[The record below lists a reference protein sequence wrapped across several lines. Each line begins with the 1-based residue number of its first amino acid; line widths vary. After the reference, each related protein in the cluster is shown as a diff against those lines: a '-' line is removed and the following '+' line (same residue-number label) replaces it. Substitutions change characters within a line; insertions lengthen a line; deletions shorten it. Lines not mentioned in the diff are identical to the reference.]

1 MSVGALAAALMQAAA
16 QPDAAADGQV
26 ILRPDWT
33 QRPTAK
39 AFAETSAPSLIVQH
53 GGGTATIRCLVKPDG
68 GVEQCALIKEAPAAA
83 GFGNILLS
91 LSPHYRM
98 RRYDL
103 DQKLVVG
110 RTVDVSMRFGAP
122 DLPIPPTPPGGLRFG
137 AVKWLDTPGQL
148 SLWDAYPKRARRQH
162 LAGFVVLACKAGPD
176 GRLVACSAT
185 AKPAGEGFDEA
196 ALSLTPK
203 FRMGPKAIDGREIAE
218 GTPIQIP
225 MRFVLEAAR
234 LDVIHAAHP
243 NLPDGRVA
251 LDCRVTDA
259 GRLDNCVVT
268 SETPTGQGLG
278 EVALR
283 LSARM
288 RFAEPADEFNRVV
301 VPIDFQ
307 RGSTPAR

>member
-1 MSVGALAAALMQAAA
+1 MSVGVLAAALMQAAA
-16 QPDAAADGQV
+16 QPDAAADRQA

-39 AFAETSAPSLIVQH
+39 EFAETSAPSLIVQH
-53 GGGTATIRCLVKPDG
+53 GGGTATIRCVVKPDG
-68 GVEQCALIKEAPAAA
+68 GLEQCALIKEAPAAA
-83 GFGNILLS
+83 GFGAILLS
-91 LSPHYRM
+91 LSPRYRM

-103 DQKLVVG
+103 DQKLVAG
-110 RTVDVSMRFGAP
+110 RIVDVSMRFGAP
-122 DLPIPPTPPGGLRFG
+122 DLPVPPPPPGGLRFG
-137 AVKWLDTPGQL
+137 VVKWLETPGQVSML
-148 SLWDAYPKRARRQH
+148 DAYPKQARKQH
-162 LAGFVVLACKAGPD
+162 LAGFAVLDCRAGPD

-196 ALSLTPK
+196 ALSLVRR
-203 FRMGPKAIDGREIAE
+203 FRMAPMAIDGREIAV

-225 MRFVLEAAR
+225 IRFAMRAAR
-234 LDVIHAAHP
+234 LDVINAAHP

-251 LDCRVTDA
+251 LDCRVTEA
-259 GRLDNCVVT
+259 GRLDNCVVM
-268 SETPTGQGLG
+268 SEAPTGQGLG
-278 EVALR
+278 DVALR

-307 RGSTPAR
+307 KGSTPPR